1 MEIEKNIKASEKLY
15 SIKVESQD
23 KQLILNKNDEK
34 ITLKFINDTT
44 EISTLF
50 NSMQKQYLIGFD
62 DFGDLKNY
70 QNKTW
75 YHTKIISNWETKEQ
89 LLEKIKETHIP
100 KELCIHLF
108 NVNESIDL
116 FTIAEIMNLTD
127 SKGYASDMPLFNL
140 SLSAD
145 NITSY
150 TMLYI
155 NKKL

>member
-1 MEIEKNIKASEKLY
+1 MG
-15 SIKVESQD
+15 
-23 KQLILNKNDEK
+23 NKRT
-34 ITLKFINDTT
+34 IT
-44 EISTLF
+44 
-50 NSMQKQYLIGFD
+50 G
-62 DFGDLKNY
+62 
-70 QNKTW
+70 
-75 YHTKIISNWETKEQ
+75 
-89 LLEKIKETHIP
+89 KIKETHIP

-127 SKGYASDMPLFNL
+127 SKGYASDMPLLNL

-145 NITSY
+145 NINSY

>member
-1 MEIEKNIKASEKLY
+1 MEIEKNIKASKKLY

-50 NSMQKQYLIGFD
+50 NSMQKQCLIGFD

-75 YHTKIISNWETKEQ
+75 YHTKNISNWETKEQ
-89 LLEKIKETHIP
+89 LLEK
-100 KELCIHLF
+100 
-108 NVNESIDL
+108 
-116 FTIAEIMNLTD
+116 
-127 SKGYASDMPLFNL
+127 
-140 SLSAD
+140 
-145 NITSY
+145 
-150 TMLYI
+150 
-155 NKKL
+155 